1 MKNNRFAHILSIMVL
16 ALIFAFTMAVSVM
29 ADDTDSENTSADKV
43 AAEEIADEDAEEVAE
58 DIDDAEEEVI
68 DNNDTAGE
76 EVTVVDDTEEVKVDD
91 SEVIDDVAINASD
104 SDDSDIV
111 DTNNT
116 EVADDE
122 EIIEE
127 VVVVEPTDSENEDQ
141 GELGDTSWAEPAEGG
156 MMYYVQHPDG
166 SVESWFEADDD
177 EELGVV
183 GDASSYDPTT
193 GETTVFKADGSVK
206 VYADNKDNEYSYQTA
221 AAVYSDTFAPL
232 PVLSEEKTETV
243 ETVVAPAVE
252 AEESAVLGDYEEAES
267 EENPFKSGI
276 AFFTSTLI
284 GLGVLWKIG
293 LFAL

>member
-1 MKNNRFAHILSIMVL
+1 M
-16 ALIFAFTMAVSVM
+16 
-29 ADDTDSENTSADKV
+29 
-43 AAEEIADEDAEEVAE
+43 
-58 DIDDAEEEVI
+58 
-68 DNNDTAGE
+68 
-76 EVTVVDDTEEVKVDD
+76 
-91 SEVIDDVAINASD
+91 NASD

-116 EVADDE
+116 EVADD
-122 EIIEE
+122 EE

-206 VYADNKDNEYSYQTA
+206 VYSDNANNDYSYQTA

-232 PVLSEEKTETV
+232 PALSEEKLETV

-276 AFFTSTLI
+276 AFFTSTLV
-284 GLGVLWKIG
+284 GLGVLWKLGI
-293 LFAL
+293 LAL